1 MPTFHNDNVT
11 LHAALEQMTNGM
23 DLKKQRLQLCLI
35 DSTRYWIT
43 GVMAEW
49 RDAVLIRL
57 DNDRPVLLMK
67 QTLQSIEPVP
77 RPVQQKA
84 QADED

>member
-11 LHAALEQMTNGM
+11 LHAALEQMTHGM
-23 DLKKQRLQLCLI
+23 DLKKQRLQLCLT
-35 DSTRYWIT
+35 DSTRYWIA

-49 RDAVLIRL
+49 RDAVLVKL

-67 QTLQSIEPVP
+67 HTLQSIEPVP
-77 RPVQQKA
+77 RPVQAKVI
-84 QADED
+84 ADD